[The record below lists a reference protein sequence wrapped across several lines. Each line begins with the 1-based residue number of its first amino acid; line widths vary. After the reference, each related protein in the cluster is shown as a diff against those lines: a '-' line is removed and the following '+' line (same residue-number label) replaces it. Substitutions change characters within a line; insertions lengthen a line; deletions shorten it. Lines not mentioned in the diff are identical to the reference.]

1 MKRKIGER
9 KDCSRANSLLLVNPP
24 VFDDNDRFVRQKN
37 NVAREEPEIFRLRER
52 SFIGMNLL
60 MM

>member
-9 KDCSRANSLLLVNPP
+9 KDRSRANSLLFVNPL
-24 VFDDNDRFVRQKN
+24 VFDDNDRFVRRKN
-37 NVAREEPEIFRLRER
+37 NVARKEPEIFRLREH
-52 SFIGMNLL
+52 SFVGMNLL